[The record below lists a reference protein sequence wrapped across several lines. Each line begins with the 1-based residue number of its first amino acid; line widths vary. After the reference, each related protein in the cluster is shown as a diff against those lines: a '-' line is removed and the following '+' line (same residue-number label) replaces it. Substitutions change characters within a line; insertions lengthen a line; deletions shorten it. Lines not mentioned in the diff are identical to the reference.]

1 MCEELDALRLNFSA
15 NNLLLLDFTLAFIMF
30 GVALNLKAAD
40 FRRVWQEPKRALT
53 GVASQF
59 LLLPALTFVLVW
71 FLQPCPSIALGMFLV
86 AACPGGN
93 VSNFICLLAKGN
105 IALSVSLTAIATV
118 LSVVMTPFNFTFW
131 ASLYP
136 PASALLYG
144 DIQMDPASIFLKVLL
159 VLGLPLALGMIVAT
173 RYPGFTAK
181 VIKPIRI
188 LSLVIFGG
196 YVVGALASNWSFV
209 VNYIQYV
216 FLIVLVHNLIALATG
231 YGSAF
236 LMRLEEVDRRSISI
250 ETGIQNSGVALV
262 LIFGDIFN
270 GLGGMA
276 MIAALWGIWHMIAG
290 SVLAAVWSKRVPA
303 PAK

>member
-1 MCEELDALRLNFSA
+1 MCEELDALRLNFSQ

-40 FRRVWQEPKRALT
+40 FKRVWQQPKTALT
-53 GVASQF
+53 GVVSQF
-59 LLLPALTFVLVW
+59 FILPALTFGLVW
-71 FLQPCPSIALGMFLV
+71 LIQPCPSIALGMFLV

-136 PASALLYG
+136 PASELLFG
-144 DIQMDPASIFLKVLL
+144 DIQMDPGSIFLKVLL
-159 VLGLPLALGMIVAT
+159 VLGLPLALGMLVAT
-173 RYPGFTAK
+173 RFPNLTQK
-181 VIKPIRI
+181 ILKPIRI

-196 YVVGALASNWSFV
+196 YVVGALAANWTFV

-216 FLIVLVHNLIALATG
+216 FLIVLVHNFIALGTG
-231 YGSAF
+231 YGSAW
-236 LMRLEEVDRRSISI
+236 LMGLKETDRRSISI

-276 MIAALWGIWHMIAG
+276 MIAALWGIWHMVAG
-290 SVLAAVWSKRVPA
+290 SALAAIWSRKVPA
-303 PAK
+303 EA